1 MKRHWELVRSMYE
14 ARSKLMHGTAYVGKP
29 SKRLPGLVGDAG
41 FIEPTPERLLAFNN
55 LVRASIL
62 YFIALQNFERREV
75 LEILDRSVF
84 DPSEVARLRRIAN
97 EYWGLTGREDEMLC
111 SGRWAA

>member
-1 MKRHWELVRSMYE
+1 MYE

-55 LVRASIL
+55 LIRASIL
-62 YFIALQNFERREV
+62 YFIALQDSERSDV

-84 DPSEVARLRRIAN
+84 DPSEVARLRRMAN
-97 EYWGLTGREDEMLC
+97 EYWGLTGGEDEMLC
-111 SGRWAA
+111 SGRWAG